1 MDLMHQEA
9 EGMDNKRKWPRVDFT
24 VHATMDV
31 DGESIEVG
39 CRNLSM
45 NGMLVSSPKSLPL
58 GTSGRVRI
66 LHVMGRESLLVLA
79 NFKII
84 RSDEGQSHGFNT
96 MGLTLFDIDGDS
108 SINLFNIVRH
118 NTPDNVS

>member
-1 MDLMHQEA
+1 METMHQEA
-9 EGMDNKRKWPRVDFT
+9 TEMENKRKWPRVDFA

-31 DGESIEVG
+31 NGESIEVG

-58 GTSGRVRI
+58 GASGRVRI
-66 LHVMGRESLLVLA
+66 IQVMGRESLLVLA
-79 NFKII
+79 NFKVI
-84 RSDEGQSHGFNT
+84 RSQPDKGQGFNT
-96 MGLTLFDIDGDS
+96 MGLSLFDIDGDS

-118 NTPDNVS
+118 NTPDTVS

>member
-1 MDLMHQEA
+1 METMGQEA
-9 EGMDNKRKWPRVDFT
+9 KSRDDQRKWPRVSFS

-58 GTSGRVRI
+58 GASGRVRI

-79 NFKII
+79 NFKVI
-84 RSDEGQSHGFNT
+84 RSQPDKTGGFNT
-96 MGLTLFDIDGDS
+96 MGLSLFDIDGDS

-118 NTPDNVS
+118 NTPDAAS